1 MRQAYDYWQDQ
12 PGNYP
17 SENPRSLLRDAT
29 GTLLRLPPFK
39 GRSHSFHNLQR
50 ESGLPRKT
58 LTASNRPT
66 ETRSIFATSFHQ
78 FTLVSFRH
86 TSRTAK
92 SRECQK
98 DTSRKNVSSESQP
111 LFLAKGHHV
120 QQPSVL
126 SLSRPRQ
133 LGYMFSHFM
142 PPTEQVWSTLL
153 LFPRNAIIS
162 YPRTHYRAGL
172 TRPDRMQLNCS
183 FGLSRCLPSH

>member
-17 SENPRSLLRDAT
+17 SENPHSLLRDAT

-39 GRSHSFHNLQR
+39 GGWHCSHNLQW

-66 ETRSIFATSFHQ
+66 ETRSVFATSFQQ

-92 SRECQK
+92 SRGCQE
-98 DTSRKNVSSESQP
+98 DTSGKNVSSESRISILGQRP
-111 LFLAKGHHV
+111 SV
-120 QQPSVL
+120 QQPSAL

-153 LFPRNAIIS
+153 LFPLNATIS
-162 YPRTHYRAGL
+162 YPRTLYRAGL
-172 TRPDRMQLNCS
+172 THPDRIQHNCS